1 MERRPEFQKKA
12 YELLQEQLKQ
22 IINLLPDFDKE
33 VISMRFGLEDDYS
46 HTLEEVCSYFNIK
59 RDTIRLIESNVL
71 KLIKE
76 RTENLSKNTKLSSFQ
91 ENILS
96 IINSLPSNERLIV
109 KTKYNLENGLSLSDD
124 EILKIIGATS
134 NYILSQSRTT
144 EKNLQIFINNTP
156 DFFDIR
162 KKKSSFHVKI
172 QRQGTTLGVNA
183 S

>member
-76 RTENLSKNTKLSSFQ
+76 RTENLSKNPKLSSFQ

-124 EILKIIGATS
+124 EILKKYSISHEQLNKIIDKV
-134 NYILSQSRTT
+134 NRR
-144 EKNLQIFINNTP
+144 INHKP
-156 DFFDIR
+156 DELI
-162 KKKSSFHVKI
+162 KM
-172 QRQGTTLGVNA
+172 LNC
-183 S
+183 